1 MQKGIWLKK
10 NKIKNIYPY
19 LSDNMECDV
28 VIVGGGISG
37 AITAYFLAKD
47 GFKIAVIE
55 KNLIGYQTTG
65 VSSACVTDFI
75 DELYIKST
83 ANKEKNMERKL
94 LDLKR
99 KANSLL
105 DEIAVDI
112 QKNEYL
118 KKTDYTILNTR
129 MFQRSMLK
137 NEINIRNDIGE
148 KVDINENNTG
158 INIKQ
163 GARML
168 DSYDFASRI
177 FEYISRF
184 PNVHIFENTEL
195 KEMKSFY
202 DFVEIKTQ
210 NDFWIKS
217 GALILTTGI
226 GNIQIPN
233 ISNVELYKRFSV
245 ALKTNL
251 KKRVC
256 VKMLNDI
263 PIYIRC
269 DENGNAIVS
278 GIDTRYSFKMDNEKY
293 LSALEKENGK
303 KLKSI
308 MYKLFPKIE
317 ISDEIINYSG
327 NIYSSKDNLPIICEI
342 ENVPNVYLNVGM
354 GSSSISQMLIG
365 ADILKEAI
373 KGYYKKEMNL
383 FKITR

>member
-233 ISNVELYKRFSV
+233 ISNVEMYKRFSV

>member
-47 GFKIAVIE
+47 GFKIAIIE

-233 ISNVELYKRFSV
+233 ISNVEMYKRFSV

-256 VKMLNDI
+256 IKMLNDI

-278 GIDTRYSFKMDNEKY
+278 GIDTRCSFKMDNEKY

-308 MYKLFPKIE
+308 MYKLFPKVE

>member
-10 NKIKNIYPY
+10 NRIKNIYPY

-148 KVDINENNTG
+148 KVDINDNTG

-168 DSYDFASRI
+168 DSYDFASRV

-210 NDFWIKS
+210 NDFCIKS

-226 GNIQIPN
+226 GNIQVPN
-233 ISNVELYKRFSV
+233 ISNVEMYKRFSV

-308 MYKLFPKIE
+308 MYKLFPKVE

>member
-233 ISNVELYKRFSV
+233 ISNVEMYKRFSV

-308 MYKLFPKIE
+308 MYKLFPKVE